1 RIKRNSKG
9 EIIEKYLLYTDGNTP
24 HKWIDVIAAIKT
36 DGFNDNVYPYF
47 KLQPPHFDREELI
60 AWAVRSPMVAP
71 KAKLLPNNLLSTNKQ
86 NNLVG

>member
-1 RIKRNSKG
+1 
-9 EIIEKYLLYTDGNTP
+9 
-24 HKWIDVIAAIKT
+24 DVIAAIKT

-86 NNLVG
+86 NNLVGYAFEFCFQDIYTDGRESLTSPFS